1 MSKTLGSSLL
11 AGVIASVV
19 AFLIPAVNPRVQAN
33 LPVDITVN
41 PLTMMADSM
50 RTVTTA
56 LDNEI
61 SSLVASATEATE
73 IIENGPVAS
82 AEAKWLGQRLHELRT
97 ELTDMPRFDDED
109 AFRLNDRIAMQQRLI
124 DEIHTLLD
132 QRNAI
137 VEHLPTLVPAHGRFS
152 SEFGYRVHPISGHRK
167 MHKGIDIAAP
177 TGTPIYAA
185 ASGTIAFSGTKRG
198 FGNTVEVN
206 HGFGYLSRYAHASR
220 LLVKEG
226 ETVKRGQL
234 IALVG
239 STGASTGAHLHF
251 EVEVD
256 SVHVDPIAL
265 LAPQVSTTPELA
277 DASHEGHT
285 HGM

>member
-1 MSKTLGSSLL
+1 MNKTLGSSIL
-11 AGVIASVV
+11 AGILATVA
-19 AFLIPAVNPRVQAN
+19 AFLIPAVNPLAQAS
-33 LPVDITVN
+33 LPADVTLS
-41 PLTMMADSM
+41 PLTLMADSM
-50 RTVTTA
+50 RTVTAA
-56 LDNEI
+56 LDNELQTLFT
-61 SSLVASATEATE
+61 STADATEN
-73 IIENGPVAS
+73 IENGPVAS
-82 AEAKWLGQRLHELRT
+82 TEVRWLGERLQELRG
-97 ELTDMPRFDDED
+97 ELSALPRVAHDD
-109 AFRLNDRIAMQQRLI
+109 AFDLTDRIAMQQRYL
-124 DEIHTLLD
+124 EELHSLMA

-137 VEHLPTLVPAHGRFS
+137 VEHLPTLIPTYGRFS

-167 MHKGIDIAAP
+167 MHKGIDIAAK

-185 ASGTIAFSGTKRG
+185 ASGTVHFSGSQRG
-198 FGNTVEVN
+198 YGNVVEID

-226 ETVKRGQL
+226 ETIRRGQL

-256 SVHVDPIAL
+256 SMHVDPMAF

-277 DASHEGHT
+277 DASHAHDGS
-285 HGM
+285 M